1 MSGILVGPAVIT
13 TGEPDWEANRAI
25 VRAMRAEIAR
35 VRTPIGFGFRPE
47 RLADLVADGVRTV
60 LLCGEDGDVTP
71 ERTWDDLVRWL
82 PVIAAHPE
90 VRWII
95 ELGNEPDM
103 VAGVDIWQH
112 RYHALQTLQHLPRVL
127 GRPQFQWA
135 ISLPCNLAQTRD
147 LLARDEHGCILDH
160 VDAIC
165 THVYGWYD
173 LGDGGGGDWLRIL
186 DLAVDIGLPV
196 YISEAGID
204 DRATPR
210 PEKVRRYLRWLETAP
225 AGVTGVCF
233 WGLGAWEANPTYE
246 LTREMAEILATRHAA
261 PQAPQAPPPP
271 VAPPTE
277 GNMLYGIRGLIDRR
291 GELPRNPN
299 GGPGTRVP
307 LSGKRGIVVHYNGP
321 PVRNHTDSAAAWQ
334 QVVRDAQYHVD
345 RDWDEDPANGRVL
358 RGDGL
363 MYHIAIGPQGEKWLC
378 RSPEDV
384 LWHCGAWPHNATALS
399 ILVPI
404 GGDQRATRAQL
415 IALAE
420 VCDDWLHQGRG
431 TAARDVWGHQELQP
445 TSCPGTL
452 MADFILPYRAG
463 VFWQELRRREEE
475 PVADGRYFPETGH
488 YVGHGFWEYWR
499 DNGGLMI
506 FGYPL
511 TDEIEEPDP
520 KAPGGKR
527 VVQYFERAVF
537 EWHPENDPP
546 YRVLL
551 RRLGAEALARSRPA
565 ASTSGTSDIGR

>member
-1 MSGILVGPAVIT
+1 MIPLGPAVIRA
-13 TGEPDWEANRAI
+13 GEPDWEANRAI

-47 RLADLVADGVRTV
+47 RLTDLITDGVRTV

-71 ERTWDDLVRWL
+71 ERTWQDLVRWL
-82 PVIAAHPE
+82 PVIDAHPE

-95 ELGNEPDM
+95 ELGNEPDI
-103 VAGVDIWQH
+103 AGVDIWRH
-112 RYHALQTLQHLPRVL
+112 RYDALQTLQRLPRML
-127 GRPQFQWA
+127 GRPQLQWA

-147 LLARDEHGCILDH
+147 LLARDEHGCLLDH

-186 DLAVDIGLPV
+186 DLAVATGLPV
-196 YISEAGID
+196 FISEAGID
-204 DRATPR
+204 DRGTPR
-210 PEKVRRYLRWLETAP
+210 PEKARRYLRWLETAP
-225 AGVTGVCF
+225 AGVAGVCF
-233 WGLGAWEANPTYE
+233 WGLGIWEDNPTYE
-246 LTREMAEILATRHAA
+246 LTMAMAYVLGRWEATPDQRT
-261 PQAPQAPPPP
+261 
-271 VAPPTE
+271 PPTE
-277 GNMLYGIRGLIDRR
+277 EPMLYGVRGLIDRR

-307 LSGKRGIVVHYNGP
+307 LSEKRGVVIHYNGP
-321 PVRNHTDSAAAWQ
+321 PVPNHTDSAAAWQ
-334 QVVRDAQYHVD
+334 QIVNDAQYHIA
-345 RDWDEDPANGRVL
+345 RDWDDDPRNGRVL

-378 RSPEDV
+378 RDVESV
-384 LWHCGAWPHNATALS
+384 LWHCGAWPQNATALS
-399 ILVPI
+399 VMVPL
-404 GGDQRATRAQL
+404 GGDQRATREQL

-452 MADFILPYRAG
+452 MEDFVLPYRAG
-463 VFWQELRRREEE
+463 TIWEEIRKRTKE
-475 PVADGRYFPETGH
+475 EKTTVADGRFFPETGH

-499 DNGGLMI
+499 DNGGLMV

-520 KAPGGKR
+520 KAPNGRR

-551 RRLGAEALARSRPA
+551 RRLGAEALARKQQA
-565 ASTSGTSDIGR
+565 A

>member
-1 MSGILVGPAVIT
+1 MSGILVGPAVIS

-127 GRPQFQWA
+127 GRPQLQWA

-186 DLAVDIGLPV
+186 DLAVDTGLPV

-261 PQAPQAPPPP
+261 PQAPPAPPPP

-307 LSGKRGIVVHYNGP
+307 LSEKRGIVVHYNGP

-345 RDWDEDPANGRVL
+345 RDWDENPANGRVL

-363 MYHIAIGPQGEKWLC
+363 MYHIAIGPAGEKWLC

-452 MADFILPYRAG
+452 MADFVLPYRAG
-463 VFWQELRRREEE
+463 AFWEEIRKRTKEE
-475 PVADGRYFPETGH
+475 PMADGRFFPETGH

-520 KAPGGKR
+520 KAPGGRR

-551 RRLGAEALARSRPA
+551 RRLGAEALARKGEA
-565 ASTSGTSDIGR
+565 A